1 MRGKKAKA
9 IRKLIYGDNDIRVK
23 EYKEGHEPQMMKAT
37 GDKNPIT
44 LNMFFRSNPVVIC
57 VGFRRMYKNL
67 KAIVQVMG
75 KKPTVY
81 EAYKMLN

>member
-23 EYKEGHEPQMMKAT
+23 EYKEGHEPQMMEIAGKKVDGAVRF
-37 GDKNPIT
+37 KPNPT
-44 LNMFFRSNPVVIC
+44 VIC
-57 VGFRRMYKNL
+57 VKFRRMYKNL
-67 KAIVQVMG
+67 KALVQVMG